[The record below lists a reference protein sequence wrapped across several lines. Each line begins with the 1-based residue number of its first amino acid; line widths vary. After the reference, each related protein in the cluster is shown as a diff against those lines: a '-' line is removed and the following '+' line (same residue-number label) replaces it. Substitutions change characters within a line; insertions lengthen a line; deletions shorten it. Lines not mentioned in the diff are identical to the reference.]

1 MSCLHPC
8 WWQRVMWI
16 VWGSASWAACSRSAR
31 HPSHVR
37 DMHSERTPAN
47 CICYHQSNLY
57 LAIAYAPFYEDIA
70 MLIILDHPIDYGLN
84 RNRGSTS
91 LGPGGLFAEP

>member
-1 MSCLHPC
+1 
-8 WWQRVMWI
+8 MWI
-16 VWGSASWAACSRSAR
+16 VWGSALWAACCRSAQN
-31 HPSHVR
+31 PSHVR
-37 DMHSERTPAN
+37 GMHPRQTLAS

-91 LGPGGLFAEP
+91 LGHGGLFVEP